1 MRTDGDR
8 MKEPESSSG
17 ARLAPVDVRDLLDQ
31 PGASRLTTVR
41 GTVTGL
47 DTELAHVPDDAPVT
61 CELLLESVVEG
72 IVVSGRLSGT
82 WRLSCARCLTE
93 FDAAFEVEVHE
104 LFVPEPDPDADDY
117 LLDPGVGVEL
127 EQLVRDAVG
136 VEMPFSPLCR
146 SGCLGLCEICGGN
159 RNLGECPG
167 HETVDP
173 RFAILSDLF
182 PSVGS
187 DGPAENHG

>member
-1 MRTDGDR
+1 M
-8 MKEPESSSG
+8 MEPEG
-17 ARLAPVDVRDLLDQ
+17 TPEARLEPIDVRDLLGQ
-31 PGASRLTTVR
+31 PGASRHVTIR

-47 DTELAHVPDDAPVT
+47 GTELAHVPDDAAVM

-72 IVVSGRLSGT
+72 ILVSGRLSGV

-93 FDAAFEVEVHE
+93 FDAPFEVEVHE

-117 LLDPGVGVEL
+117 RLDPEIGVEL

-146 SGCLGLCEICGGN
+146 SGCLGLCETCGGN

-187 DGPAENHG
+187 GEGQAEN